1 MPQFVDTNIWVYAH
15 LTGVADAKSEA
26 ARNLLGRLDDPVI
39 STQVLAEYSAVMIR
53 NHLPDIQVR
62 ENLEAMMAMSRTE
75 LVSLDTVRGA
85 WNLRSRYGYSI
96 WDCQIIASAL
106 QGGCDT
112 LLTEDLQHGQVIN
125 GSLTVRNPFV

>member
-96 WDCQIIASAL
+96 WD
-106 QGGCDT
+106 
-112 LLTEDLQHGQVIN
+112 
-125 GSLTVRNPFV
+125 